1 MGERK
6 NSPSDKSVQMSY
18 DSNGMRTQKSVDGVK
33 TNYYYDSNKNL
44 IALVKGNDTLLFYY
58 DSDGNTVEKTFVNG
72 QTKTITTGT
81 DKGAKNMKKI
91 IQPISILLII
101 TLLSA
106 ICIIPYAATIVNG
119 GNYEFTV
126 VDATKVQKYVV
137 GMIDLTDDEK
147 FLYDTN
153 GDNVL
158 TVIDATNIQKIIVGS
173 QFDTSEPSSLTETTS
188 VYGTEA
194 STETTIS
201 NFSSAC
207 TEVTTEYSETTAYTE
222 ATTECVEETTIVDEP
237 STESTETTTEEV
249 TELSTEEYTEQ
260 ITEQPTT
267 EPKPTVPPKSVKF
280 NKNTITL
287 GVGESYTLIT
297 TIENGDISQ
306 VAFTTSDRKV
316 ATVDNNGKITA
327 VGTGTATITANTYN
341 GLKTQC
347 KVTVKKLAN
356 SIKLDK
362 TSITLGIGEQY
373 DFSSYV
379 PSGTA
384 AYYRSYYSDDPN
396 IAFVQKA
403 GGLMTAKKAGTTTV
417 RCKMPNGTQATCNVT
432 VKPLATSLKLN
443 ASEIVLYIGQS
454 FDINSSVQKGTA
466 AYYRLYSSSNSKIA
480 AVTRGGGVVKGV
492 ATGKA
497 TVTCTLNNG
506 KKAICNVYIM
516 PQSKKISNVPLIGQS
531 KLPTGC
537 ETCSATMLLNFYGYK
552 ISETTFADKY
562 LIKKPFGYSNGSYT
576 GPDPNCAF
584 VGTPYSS
591 NSYGAY
597 APIMVKCMNKYLSDK
612 SYKAVEISGKSLE
625 YLSGKYVAQGQP
637 IMVWATINMSPS
649 FKTTTWRVNYTDE
662 NAKYKLGSYY
672 TWTAG
677 EHCLLLTGY
686 DKDYYYF
693 NDPWTNARTRY
704 SKNLVNTRYNE
715 LGKQAVVMVK
725 K

>member
-1 MGERK
+1 
-6 NSPSDKSVQMSY
+6 
-18 DSNGMRTQKSVDGVK
+18 
-33 TNYYYDSNKNL
+33 
-44 IALVKGNDTLLFYY
+44 
-58 DSDGNTVEKTFVNG
+58 
-72 QTKTITTGT
+72 
-81 DKGAKNMKKI
+81 MKKI

-126 VDATKVQKYVV
+126 MDATKVQKYVV

-188 VYGTEA
+188 VYGTET

-201 NFSSAC
+201 DFSSAC
-207 TEVTTEYSETTAYTE
+207 TEVTTEYTET
-222 ATTECVEETTIVDEP
+222 TTECVEETTIVDEP

-249 TELSTEEYTEQ
+249 TEPSTEEYTEQ

-306 VAFTTSDRKV
+306 VEFTTDNSEV
-316 ATVDNNGKITA
+316 ITVDDKGK
-327 VGTGTATITANTYN
+327 
-341 GLKTQC
+341 
-347 KVTVKKLAN
+347 
-356 SIKLDK
+356 
-362 TSITLGIGEQY
+362 
-373 DFSSYV
+373 
-379 PSGTA
+379 
-384 AYYRSYYSDDPN
+384 
-396 IAFVQKA
+396 
-403 GGLMTAKKAGTTTV
+403 MTAKKAGTTTV

-454 FDINSSVQKGTA
+454 FDINSSVPKGTA

-497 TVTCTLNNG
+497 TVTCILNNG

-562 LIKKPFGYSNGSYT
+562 LVKKPFGYSNGSYT

-704 SKNLVNTRYNE
+704 SKSLVNTRYNE

>member
-1 MGERK
+1 MTNKFRK
-6 NSPSDKSVQMSY
+6 ILSS
-18 DSNGMRTQKSVDGVK
+18 T
-33 TNYYYDSNKNL
+33 
-44 IALVKGNDTLLFYY
+44 IAG
-58 DSDGNTVEKTFVNG
+58 S
-72 QTKTITTGT
+72 
-81 DKGAKNMKKI
+81 
-91 IQPISILLII
+91 LLIC
-101 TLLSA
+101 SA
-106 ICIIPYAATIVNG
+106 IGSTMSVSAATASK
-119 GNYEFTV
+119 YEYSV
-126 VDATKVQKYVV
+126 SDATQLQKYLVSLC
-137 GMIDLTDDEK
+137 DLTDTQK
-147 FLYDTN
+147 VLYDIDKN
-153 GDNVL
+153 GEL
-158 TVIDATNIQKIIVGS
+158 TITDATNIQKIVVGL
-173 QFDTSEPSSLTETTS
+173 TSDIPSENPTS
-188 VYGTEA
+188 
-194 STETTIS
+194 ST
-201 NFSSAC
+201 
-207 TEVTTEYSETTAYTE
+207 V
-222 ATTECVEETTIVDEP
+222 
-237 STESTETTTEEV
+237 ESTTMTTTEPTQATTV
-249 TELSTEEYTEQ
+249 STTNPATVEPTTIEPT
-260 ITEQPTT
+260 TEQPTT
-267 EPKPTVPPKSVKF
+267 EPKPTSVPKSVKL
-280 NKNTITL
+280 NKNNITL
-287 GVGESYTLIT
+287 GKGEKYTLVT
-297 TIENGDISQ
+297 TVENGDISQ
-306 VAFTTSDRKV
+306 VEFTTDNSGV
-316 ATVDNNGKITA
+316 ITVDDKGKMTA
-327 VGTGTATITANTYN
+327 VDIGVTTITAKTYN
-341 GLKTQC
+341 GLTAKC
-347 KVTVKKLAN
+347 NVTVKKLAN

-384 AYYRSYYSDDPN
+384 AYFRSYYSDDPN
-396 IAFVQKA
+396 IAFIQKA

-454 FDINSSVQKGTA
+454 FDLNSSIPKGTA
-466 AYYRLYSSSNSKIA
+466 AYYRLYSSNNSKIA
-480 AVTRGGGVVKGV
+480 TATRAGGIVKGIGV
-492 ATGKA
+492 GKT

-506 KKAICNVYIM
+506 KKAICDVYVV
-516 PQSKKISNVPLIGQS
+516 PKAKKISNVPLIGQS

-562 LIKKPFGYSNGSYT
+562 LVKKPFGYSNGSYT

-686 DKDYYYF
+686 DKNYYYF

-704 SKNLVNTRYNE
+704 SKSLVNTRYNE

>member
-1 MGERK
+1 
-6 NSPSDKSVQMSY
+6 
-18 DSNGMRTQKSVDGVK
+18 
-33 TNYYYDSNKNL
+33 
-44 IALVKGNDTLLFYY
+44 
-58 DSDGNTVEKTFVNG
+58 
-72 QTKTITTGT
+72 
-81 DKGAKNMKKI
+81 MKKI

-106 ICIIPYAATIVNG
+106 ICTIPYAATIVNS

-188 VYGTEA
+188 VYGTKA

-207 TEVTTEYSETTAYTE
+207 TEVTTGYSETTAYTE

-249 TELSTEEYTEQ
+249 TEPSTEEYTEQ

-306 VAFTTSDRKV
+306 VEFTTDNSGV
-316 ATVDNNGKITA
+316 ITVDDKGKMTA
-327 VGTGTATITANTYN
+327 VGIGVTTITAKTYN
-341 GLKTQC
+341 GLTAKC
-347 KVTVKKLAN
+347 KVTVKRLAN

-362 TSITLGIGEQY
+362 TSIILGVGEQY

-384 AYYRSYYSDDPN
+384 AYYRPYYSDDPN

-454 FDINSSVQKGTA
+454 FDINSSVPKGTA

-562 LIKKPFGYSNGSYT
+562 LVKKPFGYSNGSYT
-576 GPDPNCAF
+576 GPDPNSAF

-597 APIMVKCMNKYLSDK
+597 APIMAKCMNKYLSDK

-637 IMVWATINMSPS
+637 IMIWATINMLPS

-704 SKNLVNTRYNE
+704 SKSVVNSRYAE
-715 LGKQAVVMVK
+715 LGKQAVIMVK

>member
-1 MGERK
+1 MG
-6 NSPSDKSVQMSY
+6 
-18 DSNGMRTQKSVDGVK
+18 
-33 TNYYYDSNKNL
+33 
-44 IALVKGNDTLLFYY
+44 
-58 DSDGNTVEKTFVNG
+58 
-72 QTKTITTGT
+72 
-81 DKGAKNMKKI
+81 
-91 IQPISILLII
+91 
-101 TLLSA
+101 
-106 ICIIPYAATIVNG
+106 
-119 GNYEFTV
+119 
-126 VDATKVQKYVV
+126 
-137 GMIDLTDDEK
+137 
-147 FLYDTN
+147 
-153 GDNVL
+153 
-158 TVIDATNIQKIIVGS
+158 
-173 QFDTSEPSSLTETTS
+173 
-188 VYGTEA
+188 
-194 STETTIS
+194 
-201 NFSSAC
+201 
-207 TEVTTEYSETTAYTE
+207 VTT
-222 ATTECVEETTIVDEP
+222 
-237 STESTETTTEEV
+237 
-249 TELSTEEYTEQ
+249 
-260 ITEQPTT
+260 
-267 EPKPTVPPKSVKF
+267 
-280 NKNTITL
+280 
-287 GVGESYTLIT
+287 ESYTLIT

-362 TSITLGIGEQY
+362 TSITLGTGEQY

-454 FDINSSVQKGTA
+454 FDINSSVPKGTA

-497 TVTCTLNNG
+497 TVTCILNNG

-562 LIKKPFGYSNGSYT
+562 LVKKPFGYSNGSYT

-704 SKNLVNTRYNE
+704 SKSLVNTRYNE